1 MSCYRQI
8 ISSRF
13 YVRQE
18 FVLSLAELLNT
29 GE

>member
-1 MSCYRQI
+1 M

-13 YVRQE
+13 YVR
-18 FVLSLAELLNT
+18 LKGTGSLAGQPLLNT